1 MQTAHPSRPD
11 GPSITIDRA
20 RGVPIYRQ
28 IYERVREGIS
38 RGTFRAGARLPSAR
52 SLASELGVA
61 RGTTEDAY
69 ALLAAEGYIER
80 RGPAGSAV
88 SSLLGA
94 AGHDL
99 VGQVRR
105 RPKSPPTQ
113 AQAQS
118 AGRVAVS
125 PFQMGLPAIDAF
137 PHKVWSRVVARQARR
152 PLDAVTAHGDPRGL
166 ASLRRTIAR
175 YLALSRG
182 VLCSPEQVLVTH
194 GYQGGIDLVARSVLR
209 PGDGV
214 WFEDPGYVFAREALR
229 TAGARMVAIEVDADG
244 MRVADGIERA
254 PQARLAV
261 TTPAHQSPLCVTL
274 SLPRRIALLEWAK
287 ARDAWIVEDDYDG
300 EFHYGGR
307 PLPALK
313 SLDRG
318 DRVIYAG
325 SFSKTL
331 HPGLRLGYL
340 VSPEPLLGKLAD
352 AARLRDAGGRPL
364 HAGGGLDLPGRGPFR
379 PPPASHAPAVCRPA
393 RRVGAGLARHV
404 RRGPVPSRWRTA
416 ACT

>member
-1 MQTAHPSRPD
+1 MQTAHSARPD

-61 RGTTEDAY
+61 RGTAEDAY

-88 SSLLGA
+88 SASLGA

-113 AQAQS
+113 GQAQS

-137 PHKVWSRVVARQARR
+137 PHKVWSRVVARQARK

-166 ASLRRTIAR
+166 APLRRAIAR

-194 GYQGGIDLVARSVLR
+194 GYQGAIDLVARSVLR
-209 PGDGV
+209 PGDSV
-214 WFEDPGYVFAREALR
+214 WFEDPGYIFAREALR
-229 TAGARMVAIEVDADG
+229 AAGARVVAIEVDADG

-261 TTPAHQSPLCVTL
+261 DDAGAPEPPVCHPVPAAPDRAARMGEGA
-274 SLPRRIALLEWAK
+274 RR
-287 ARDAWIVEDDYDG
+287 
-300 EFHYGGR
+300 
-307 PLPALK
+307 
-313 SLDRG
+313 LDRRG
-318 DRVIYAG
+318 RLRRRVPLRRAAAPGAQESGSRRPRDLRRQLQQDFAPRLAAG
-325 SFSKTL
+325 LSGQ
-331 HPGLRLGYL
+331 PR
-340 VSPEPLLGKLAD
+340 A
-352 AARLRDAGGRPL
+352 AARQARRCGAAARRRGRPL
-364 HAGGGLDLPGRGPFR
+364 HAGGGLDLSGRRPFR
-379 PPPASHAPAVCRPA
+379 PPPASHAPAVCRPP
-393 RRVGAGLARHV
+393 RRVGAGLARYV
-404 RRGPVPSRWRTA
+404 RRGLVASRWRTA